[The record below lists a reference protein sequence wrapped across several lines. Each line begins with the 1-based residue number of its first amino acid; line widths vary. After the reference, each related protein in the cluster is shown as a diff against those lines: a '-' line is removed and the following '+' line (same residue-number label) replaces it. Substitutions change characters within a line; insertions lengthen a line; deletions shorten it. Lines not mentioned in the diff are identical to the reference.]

1 MREDDHRFECVR
13 RVPIFE
19 GLSEADQRRIAE
31 TAVTRHFKPQEQVYG
46 AGDRVGLHIVHRGQL
61 KTYRLTEGGA
71 EQLIRLLFPGDF
83 LGESALFAETPSD
96 HFAVATQPSE
106 VCSVPHAGMRRLLV
120 ERPTVA
126 VRMLRTVSERLA
138 AAEDRLSAVT
148 GHSVGERLAQQLLDL
163 GDRAGSARFRLP
175 TSKRELASYLGTTPE
190 TLSRRLGSLQRAGV
204 VRLGPHREVEI
215 LDRSR
220 LQRLTREGGPL
231 GPAPH

>member
-1 MREDDHRFECVR
+1 
-13 RVPIFE
+13 
-19 GLSEADQRRIAE
+19 
-31 TAVTRHFKPQEQVYG
+31 
-46 AGDRVGLHIVHRGQL
+46 
-61 KTYRLTEGGA
+61 
-71 EQLIRLLFPGDF
+71 
-83 LGESALFAETPSD
+83 
-96 HFAVATQPSE
+96 
-106 VCSVPHAGMRRLLV
+106 MRRLLV

-148 GHSVGERLAQQLLDL
+148 GHSVGERLAQKLLDL

-231 GPAPH
+231 DPAPH